1 VATDVEEGAVVAEAV
16 LEAGQ
21 IVADIVESTEPPDE
35 VGGDLLA
42 KSR

>member
-1 VATDVEEGAVVAEAV
+1 VATDVEEGAIVAEAI

-21 IVADIVESTEPPDE
+21 IVADTVEGTEPPDE

-42 KSR
+42 ENR